1 MYNIIGDYMNKKGFT
16 LIEMIAVFA
25 LLGIIGI
32 SMTFGLKGTIKSK
45 KEKEK
50 SDLLSKWKSACNT
63 CKSIK
68 NSNCDLNTLKENN
81 YISNDIYN
89 NLKDSKIMNNDV
101 KNDNSSC

>member
-45 KEKEK
+45 KDKEETE
-50 SDLLSKWKSACNT
+50 LLAKWRSACNT
-63 CKSIK
+63 CKST
-68 NSNCDLNTLKENN
+68 NDECNAENMYN
-81 YISNDIYN
+81 EGLITKDIYN
-89 NLKDSKIMNNDV
+89 KYK
-101 KNDNSSC
+101 KNGNCE